1 MNKFLGVSIF
11 FLIIFFV
18 SKSITV
24 ENYLLS
30 LLIAL
35 VFPLLFLIFLIKVDV
50 FEKENF
56 KDILYVFV
64 FGLAT
69 SFFLCIPYVFIRDI
83 ITLNPLS
90 DPITC
95 FFLVAVPE
103 EIIKIIPFLLV
114 LKFRKYINEPIDY
127 LIYAS
132 TTALGFAF
140 YENINYLLKYSD
152 SGNIVAIRSLLPSV
166 MHMVVSSIFSFG
178 IFLYVQSKK
187 IKYIFIGLLLSS
199 FIHAIYNTSFIFSP
213 IILLIILSYY
223 SKMIQSLLNISPF
236 YEKSK
241 EKFVGESTNFLF
253 MIIFSILILSFLFD
267 LFFNGFKS
275 IINNFSSY
283 LYLLVIPY
291 FIYKILS
298 SKLVL
303 QKGRFLILGKRKNS
317 KGIIKE
323 AQEIIA
329 NYYKN

>member
-1 MNKFLGVSIF
+1 M
-11 FLIIFFV
+11 
-18 SKSITV
+18 
-24 ENYLLS
+24 
-30 LLIAL
+30 
-35 VFPLLFLIFLIKVDV
+35 
-50 FEKENF
+50 
-56 KDILYVFV
+56 
-64 FGLAT
+64 
-69 SFFLCIPYVFIRDI
+69 
-83 ITLNPLS
+83 
-90 DPITC
+90 
-95 FFLVAVPE
+95 
-103 EIIKIIPFLLV
+103 
-114 LKFRKYINEPIDY
+114 
-127 LIYAS
+127 IYAS

-187 IKYIFIGLLLSS
+187 IKYIFIGLFLSS

-253 MIIFSILILSFLFD
+253 VIIFSILILSFLFD

-283 LYLLVIPY
+283 LYLLVIHL
-291 FIYKILS
+291 FHLQNIKFKIS
-298 SKLVL
+298 
-303 QKGRFLILGKRKNS
+303 FAKRK
-317 KGIIKE
+317 IFDFRKE
-323 AQEIIA
+323 KLQR
-329 NYYKN
+329 NNKRKHRKL